1 MMDRTYIQA
10 GLVACAI
17 FVAGATAAP
26 GHTDTATPQQREEFT
41 RLVQQ
46 RNELHAQL
54 NMLAA
59 ESAVQGPRSTVAG
72 ETRLVQNRL
81 DIVEQRMADLS
92 ASHGLTIPRRPAST
106 TRTGWTGGT
115 SRAAASRQSST
126 LANLQPTPKER
137 TEFKKLVIQRNKI
150 YTRLTRLDD
159 RAVELVK
166 QGQKPLVVYAKQVS
180 AQDQL
185 DLVELRLAILSTR
198 HGIPI
203 PRVPGQDP
211 GPEGTIIRPDDAVNR
226 NLERAFSRGRQ
237 RTVIRLR
244 TDADSFLGSLDF
256 REFLND

>member
-1 MMDRTYIQA
+1 MDRMYIQA

-26 GHTDTATPQQREEFT
+26 GQADTATPRQREEFT

-54 NMLAA
+54 HMLAA

-81 DIVEQRMADLS
+81 DIVEQQMADLS
-92 ASHGLTIPRRPAST
+92 ASHGLTIPRRPVSAV
-106 TRTGWTGGT
+106 RTGWTGGT
-115 SRAAASRQSST
+115 TSAAASQRSST
-126 LANLQPTPKER
+126 LLNVQPTPKER
-137 TEFKKLVIQRNKI
+137 AGFKKLVIQRNKL
-150 YTRLTRLDD
+150 YSRLAKLDD
-159 RAVELVK
+159 RAAELVK
-166 QGQKPLVVYAKQVS
+166 QGQKPLVVYAEQVS

-203 PRVPGQDP
+203 PLVPGRVPGP
-211 GPEGTIIRPDDAVNR
+211 GGTLIRPDDDVNR
-226 NLERAFSRGRQ
+226 NLEKAFARGRE
-237 RTVIRLR
+237 RTVTKLR
-244 TDADSFLGSLDF
+244 TEADSFLGSLDF
-256 REFLND
+256 REFLNE